1 MGITHC
7 SKQKHRLTGDRIPP
21 TEKKRKSGIR
31 RQPSITKLSEQ
42 KIVRFHGKGY
52 GYKNGALKINK
63 GKFMW
68 VSEGVTIKCKILQIL
83 YNASNNG
90 FVGTQTLIKNC
101 IVSVD
106 PTPFKY

>member
-1 MGITHC
+1 
-7 SKQKHRLTGDRIPP
+7 
-21 TEKKRKSGIR
+21 
-31 RQPSITKLSEQ
+31 
-42 KIVRFHGKGY
+42 
-52 GYKNGALKINK
+52 
-63 GKFMW
+63 MW
-68 VSEGVTIKCKILQIL
+68 VSEGVTRKCKILQIL